1 MSNACLH
8 RLLSPAPLALQQSVG
23 PLTCQC
29 GPRFNLGSRSV
40 EPWLSAAGSWV
51 WAESTQP
58 FWAQP
63 LLLGDTLAILN
74 LTDSLWPHRLWTL
87 SVIFVS
93 LQVFLQTQFL
103 DRTCSD
109 LSSPPRTARLALSLL
124 LSLHFS
130 QVGLLFA
137 VWFLL
142 TQFPELGYTFP
153 ESRG

>member
-1 MSNACLH
+1 MPKIHIIPWMSNACLH

-109 LSSPPRTARLALSLL
+109 LSSPLVPLAWLYHCYSLCPSPRWACCLRFDFCWPSFLS
-124 LSLHFS
+124 
-130 QVGLLFA
+130 
-137 VWFLL
+137 
-142 TQFPELGYTFP
+142 
-153 ESRG
+153 